1 MDVTDVSVLVKKTD
15 YTAKITDIEGN
26 TLLLLIIMNLQ
37 VKYLI
42 PN

>member
-15 YTAKITDIEGN
+15 YAAKITDIEGN